1 MGKYIENKHKWL
13 IKIYHQRVKIADP
26 LRTVIPRMVQAW
38 VFQPAA
44 TKDSLK
50 GSHVVD
56 IIHRLFR
63 IPFKA
68 KTFK

>member
-50 GSHVVD
+50 GSH
-56 IIHRLFR
+56 IISEL
-63 IPFKA
+63 
-68 KTFK
+68 